1 MPRVRG
7 VRQKQTGS
15 LGLANASYYMNA
27 QLNHFAVHQKL
38 TQDCK
43 STIPQLKKKMKNL
56 ASSLT
61 YFLKDFFFFFL
72 CQPQKFLHYC
82 KGTYVYFC
90 LLCIYVLFSAFQFL
104 LELNFIA
111 IFFYMTSQLS
121 PNLCRNP
128 FYGFMFILNNYGN
141 QKFIEIF

>member
-1 MPRVRG
+1 
-7 VRQKQTGS
+7 
-15 LGLANASYYMNA
+15 
-27 QLNHFAVHQKL
+27 
-38 TQDCK
+38 
-43 STIPQLKKKMKNL
+43 MKNL

-61 YFLKDFFFFFL
+61 YFLKDFFFFPYVSLRNSFITVRGHMYV
-72 CQPQKFLHYC
+72 F
-82 KGTYVYFC
+82 VYFVFMFC
-90 LLCIYVLFSAFQFL
+90 FFAFQFL

-141 QKFIEIF
+141 